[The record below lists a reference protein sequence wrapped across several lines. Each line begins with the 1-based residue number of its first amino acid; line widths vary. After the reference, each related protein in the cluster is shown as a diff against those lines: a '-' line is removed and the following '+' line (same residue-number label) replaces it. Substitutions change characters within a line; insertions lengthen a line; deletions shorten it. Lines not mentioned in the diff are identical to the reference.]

1 MGRIKEKPQILFKNS
16 NNTFNTYSKTC
27 SAFSEAVTK
36 SIIMQLKNKIKN
48 NNYYDYGGTIK
59 RDLSVETDICI
70 LRRYVKENKSKIQNK
85 QSSCARFKYS
95 INNTDKEVIEK
106 SKADS
111 SACGDSQDK
120 IGNAHL
126 KVDLTTLV
134 VDNLKTLLNDW
145 IRKYLLENDKTKQ
158 KIATVLDSLLHK
170 VELEHS
176 SSGTYTVDVEVINET
191 QTTNSLTSK
200 SKKGKLSI
208 KSRRKLSS
216 QTVPLT
222 GQRVKLISTLSVPKI
237 LSSNNKSR
245 YNRTFINYHKSSV
258 NKLLSTS
265 SSCNILEIKTES
277 LTKRCATYQNL
288 RWEKISDQKQFS
300 FVQEPTP
307 PDSSIKFLIN
317 NEDIDLNK
325 ETKQKE
331 NISQLEIERVHGS
344 KKDFDKSPSAKMKF
358 KDQCKQHKNNIIKR
372 QTTHPTFHS
381 SKGKKTFLYQS
392 KRMSQKTRRNKVL
405 KHIKDV
411 FTYFENCECIND
423 LKFDI
428 HINILSD
435 NNSNKPHNNYS
446 PDNAYDNSKIKNNT
460 KLICNN
466 NPVNI
471 HTKTIHSGIRSS
483 DISRSSKYES
493 KIISLLDGAI
503 SHNRYL
509 LSQKDTAVLPHNK
522 DQQTDTSGTEIFQDI
537 SEIKDIIKNLV
548 NVAEHMAKQQSNN
561 KLNRNTATEIITPH
575 RSTSKVLKNSIAIQ
589 CVTTETKNVNTSGLK
604 FDNESQN
611 KEIGEFNF
619 NPRLIKKS
627 TSYRII
633 ESESFLQI
641 HDLTSKPKK
650 IIEKTAD
657 DLLQTESFPKS
668 QSLLDVPVINHNR
681 KLLAF
686 YCDKCVKSKQCVY
699 NSCNHNVPYANMYS
713 TCGCEN
719 HYDNFRQLKVEHCPN
734 INYSEVER
742 NRVQCSAGNCCAMPG
757 KTCIDAEADAEN
769 SDSFTEVDGRSDK
782 KFIVTKRSVGFKEGC
797 FYCFLLW
804 IPIIIIMWL
813 FYVFILKVYLESKES
828 STKSPQILISK
839 NNSSMYAISMSD
851 LGF

>member
-1 MGRIKEKPQILFKNS
+1 MGRIKDKPQLLFKNS
-16 NNTFNTYSKTC
+16 NHTFNTYSKTC

-36 SIIMQLKNKIKN
+36 SIIMQLKNKIKK

-70 LRRYVKENKSKIQNK
+70 LRRYVKEKKSKIENR

-106 SKADS
+106 SKADC
-111 SACGDSQDK
+111 SACGDSQGK
-120 IGNAHL
+120 IDSAHL

-191 QTTNSLTSK
+191 QTTNSITSK
-200 SKKGKLSI
+200 SKKGQLSI

-237 LSSNNKSR
+237 LSNNNKNK
-245 YNRTFINYHKSSV
+245 YNRTYFNYHKSSI

-288 RWEKISDQKQFS
+288 RWEKISDQKQFC

-307 PDSSIKFLIN
+307 TVSSIKFLTK
-317 NEDIDLNK
+317 NESIDLI
-325 ETKQKE
+325 EDTKQKE
-331 NISQLEIERVHGS
+331 NISQLDIERVHRS
-344 KKDFDKSPSAKMKF
+344 KEHLDMSHSAKMKLN
-358 KDQCKQHKNNIIKR
+358 DQCKQHKNKTIKR
-372 QTTHPTFHS
+372 QTTHPTFHF
-381 SKGKKTFLYQS
+381 SKGKKTFSCQS
-392 KRMSQKTRRNKVL
+392 KRVPRKTRRNKVL

-423 LKFDI
+423 LRFDI

-435 NNSNKPHNNYS
+435 NNSNKPNDYS
-446 PDNAYDNSKIKNNT
+446 PENVYGNGKIKNNT

-466 NPVNI
+466 NPVNL
-471 HTKTIHSGIRSS
+471 HTKNIHSGIRSS
-483 DISRSSKYES
+483 DISRSSKNES
-493 KIISLLDGAI
+493 RIISLLDGAM

-509 LSQKDTAVLPHNK
+509 LSQKDTTVSPRNR
-522 DQQTDTSGTEIFQDI
+522 DQQTGTSGTEIFQDI
-537 SEIKDIIKNLV
+537 GEIKDIIKNLV
-548 NVAEHMAKQQSNN
+548 SVAEHMAKHQGNN
-561 KLNRNTATEIITPH
+561 KLTRNTATEIITPH

-589 CVTTETKNVNTSGLK
+589 CVTTETKNVKTSDLK
-604 FDNESQN
+604 FEKKSPK
-611 KEIGEFNF
+611 KEIEEINF
-619 NPRLIKKS
+619 NPRLTKKS

-633 ESESFLQI
+633 ESESLLQI

-650 IIEKTAD
+650 LIEKRAD

-686 YCDKCVKSKQCVY
+686 YCDKCIKSKQCVY

-719 HYDNFRQLKVEHCPN
+719 PYDNFRQLKVEHCPN

-742 NRVQCSAGNCCAMPG
+742 KRVQCSAGNCCAMPG
-757 KTCIDAEADAEN
+757 KTCIDVEADAEN
-769 SDSFTEVDGRSDK
+769 SDSLTEVDGTSEK
-782 KFIVTKRSVGFKEGC
+782 KFIVTKRSIGFKEGC

-804 IPIIIIMWL
+804 IPILIIMWL
-813 FYVFILKVYLESKES
+813 FYVFILKVYLESKDS

-839 NNSSMYAISMSD
+839 NNSSMYAISMAD

>member
-1 MGRIKEKPQILFKNS
+1 MGRIKDKPQILFKNS

-36 SIIMQLKNKIKN
+36 SIIMQLKNKIKKD
-48 NNYYDYGGTIK
+48 NYYDYGGTIK

-106 SKADS
+106 TKAHS

-120 IGNAHL
+120 IDNAHL

-158 KIATVLDSLLHK
+158 KIATVLDSILHK

-191 QTTNSLTSK
+191 QTTNSFTSK
-200 SKKGKLSI
+200 CKKGQLSI
-208 KSRRKLSS
+208 KSHRKLSS

-237 LSSNNKSR
+237 LSSNNKNR
-245 YNRTFINYHKSSV
+245 YNKAYINYHKSSV

-265 SSCNILEIKTES
+265 SSYNILEIKTES
-277 LTKRCATYQNL
+277 LTKRCATYENL
-288 RWEKISDQKQFS
+288 RWEKYSDQKQFS

-307 PDSSIKFLIN
+307 TVSSIKLFIK
-317 NEDIDLNK
+317 NEDKDLNK

-331 NISQLEIERVHGS
+331 NISQL
-344 KKDFDKSPSAKMKF
+344 D
-358 KDQCKQHKNNIIKR
+358 IKGV
-372 QTTHPTFHS
+372 QNVVGMT
-381 SKGKKTFLYQS
+381 
-392 KRMSQKTRRNKVL
+392 
-405 KHIKDV
+405 
-411 FTYFENCECIND
+411 
-423 LKFDI
+423 
-428 HINILSD
+428 D
-435 NNSNKPHNNYS
+435 NNSNKPNNYS
-446 PDNAYDNSKIKNNT
+446 PENAYDSNKIKNHT

-471 HTKTIHSGIRSS
+471 QTKTIHSGMRSS

-493 KIISLLDGAI
+493 KIISLLDGAM

-509 LSQKDTAVLPHNK
+509 LSQKDTAVPPCNR
-522 DQQTDTSGTEIFQDI
+522 DQQTGTSATEILQDI

-548 NVAEHMAKQQSNN
+548 SVAEQMAKQQNNN
-561 KLNRNTATEIITPH
+561 KLTRNTATEIITPH
-575 RSTSKVLKNSIAIQ
+575 RSNSKVLKHSVAIQ
-589 CVTTETKNVNTSGLK
+589 CVTTERKNVETSGLK
-604 FDNESQN
+604 FENESPN
-611 KEIGEFNF
+611 NEMEEFIF
-619 NPRLIKKS
+619 NPRLTKKS
-627 TSYRII
+627 TSYRVI
-633 ESESFLQI
+633 ESESLLQI

-650 IIEKTAD
+650 IIEKRPG
-657 DLLQTESFPKS
+657 DLLRSESFPKS
-668 QSLLDVPVINHNR
+668 QSLLDAPVINHNR

-686 YCDKCVKSKQCVY
+686 YCDKCIKSKQCVY
-699 NSCNHNVPYANMYS
+699 SSCNHNVQSQYANMYS

-719 HYDNFRQLKVEHCPN
+719 HYDNFRQVKVEHCPN

-742 NRVQCSAGNCCAMPG
+742 KRVQCSAGNCCAMPG
-757 KTCIDAEADAEN
+757 KTCIDVEADGEN
-769 SDSFTEVDGRSDK
+769 SDSLTEVDGTSDK
-782 KFIVTKRSVGFKEGC
+782 KIIVTKRSVGFKEGC

-804 IPIIIIMWL
+804 IPILIIMWL
-813 FYVFILKVYLESKES
+813 FYVFILKVYLESNES
-828 STKSPQILISK
+828 TTTSPQILISK